1 MLECAGARYEWNNEW
16 KKEVAVRIQN
26 LHKSREIDAHPCSSR
41 LGTTNIVRFHKA
53 HSLTP
58 FSSFETRLVRGIQP
72 QIPGTPRKWSK
83 FASPTFLL
91 APPRLDTRI
100 AEGSVSIYCA
110 ARNLPKR
117 GSQPLIYI
125 PAQALAETIR

>member
-1 MLECAGARYEWNNEW
+1 VLECAGARYEWNNEW
-16 KKEVAVRIQN
+16 EKEVVVRIQN

-58 FSSFETRLVRGIQP
+58 FSSFETTLVRGIQP

-100 AEGSVSIYCA
+100 AEGSVSRILRRTQPSQTRISTVDLYP
-110 ARNLPKR
+110 RS
-117 GSQPLIYI
+117 GSS
-125 PAQALAETIR
+125 RDD